1 LALVQHNNLPL
12 YDRLAS
18 EGISVL
24 QAEQCD
30 ASLPVLK
37 IGFFNMMPDAA
48 LTATERQFF
57 RLLGS
62 HDNIHCAVYPFRCDE
77 LERSPHAQVYLQQH
91 YQPLSEIKH
100 AELDALV
107 VTGANITQSK
117 LDQECFWDQLKTIL
131 LWSKSHLKSTLC
143 SCLATH
149 AAMQVY
155 YDVQRRHMGDKC
167 WGVFEHHLTLSD
179 HALLAGVEQSLFM
192 IHSRYNDVSA
202 QDFLT
207 HGIQPL
213 VCSEQAGV
221 QLAAEQDLSVVYF
234 QGHPEYDDISLLKEY
249 KREIGRFI
257 NGEIKEYPR
266 FPENYF
272 SLKSQAVLEEYQ
284 SHLLTS
290 LEKSKTPPDF
300 PEKWIIPLLDN
311 TWHDTAEAVINN
323 WIGKVYQITDTD
335 RHKPFNQNTDPNNP
349 LNIIK

>member
-1 LALVQHNNLPL
+1 MALVQHNNLPL

-30 ASLPVLK
+30 VSLPVLK

-249 KREIGRFI
+249 KREIIRFLNNERGDYPPLPSHYFDSEATSVALSFQELIESRGRD
-257 NGEIKEYPR
+257 IK
-266 FPENYF
+266 
-272 SLKSQAVLEEYQ
+272 
-284 SHLLTS
+284 S
-290 LEKSKTPPDF
+290 LEDF
-300 PEKWIIPLLDN
+300 PESLLAAGIEN
-311 TWHDTAEAVINN
+311 RWQSNAQTLFSN
-323 WIGKVYQITDTD
+323 WLASLTGS
-335 RHKPFNQNTDPNNP
+335 
-349 LNIIK
+349 

>member
-1 LALVQHNNLPL
+1 MALVKHNNLPL

-18 EGISVL
+18 EGITVL
-24 QAEQCD
+24 QSEQCD
-30 ASLPVLK
+30 QSVPTLK

-62 HDNIHCAVYPFRCDE
+62 SDNINCYVYPYRCDE
-77 LERSPHAQVYLQQH
+77 LDRSAHAHNYLKQH
-91 YQPLSEIKH
+91 YQPLPEIKY

-107 VTGANITQSK
+107 VTGANITQPK
-117 LDQECFWDQLKTIL
+117 LDQECFWEQLKNIL

-155 YDVQRRHMGDKC
+155 YGVARRHMGDKC
-167 WGVFEHHLTLSD
+167 WGLFEHNLSSPD
-179 HALLAGVEQSLFM
+179 HVLLAGVDKSLFM
-192 IHSRYNDVSA
+192 VHSRYNDISA
-202 QDFLT
+202 NDFLT

-249 KREIGRFI
+249 KREIIRFLSH
-257 NGEIKEYPR
+257 EREDYPPLPSHYFDLQATSVALEFRAAVESRPRDIKSIE
-266 FPENYF
+266 
-272 SLKSQAVLEEYQ
+272 
-284 SHLLTS
+284 
-290 LEKSKTPPDF
+290 DF
-300 PEKWIIPLLDN
+300 PESLL
-311 TWHDTAEAVINN
+311 EAGIENRWQANARTMFSN
-323 WIGKVYQITDTD
+323 WLENLTGS
-335 RHKPFNQNTDPNNP
+335 
-349 LNIIK
+349 